1 MCHLPFGI
9 GPRSCLGGKFA
20 FMEAKMTMISI
31 LKQYQ
36 FVQAKDTKVSKCYV
50 ANSYI
55 SVTIGSVTTI
65 LSSL

>member
-20 FMEAKMTMISI
+20 FMEAKMAMISI

-36 FVQAKDTKVSKCYV
+36 FVQGKDTKVSNAMLLISRYHSDDGQCY
-50 ANSYI
+50 NSDD
-55 SVTIGSVTTI
+55 G
-65 LSSL
+65 